1 MSGLVEQKACNSWFK
16 LVFSQQVDLSSQIV
30 FRSRLSSEKAGY
42 EGSYCSIK
50 ELFVFC
56 TAACNA
62 FLNEYV
68 NKGYCQLYSDISV

>member
-1 MSGLVEQKACNSWFK
+1 M
-16 LVFSQQVDLSSQIV
+16 FSQQVGSFSQIV
-30 FRSRLSSEKAGY
+30 FRSKLGSEKAGY

-56 TAACNA
+56 TAACTV